1 MRLFQEY
8 HYETTRNVKR
18 NLDGLTHYYSDDTM
32 QYFKS
37 RILHDVI
44 TDGGLL
50 LGTVESFINADGNR
64 RFRSVIFNV
73 FGTVVND
80 REDQFTNKKKAVE
93 NLWIELNSMN
103 AKKITRDGIKHLQET
118 VKRDIKQLRLEM
130 RGIK

>member
-1 MRLFQEY
+1 MKLFQEY

-18 NLDGLTHYYSDDTM
+18 NLDGLTHYYNDDTM
-32 QYFKS
+32 RYFKS

-64 RFRSVIFNV
+64 RVRAVIFNV

-80 REDQFTNKKKAVE
+80 RAEQFTNKKKA
-93 NLWIELNSMN
+93 IEKMWFDLNAMN
-103 AKKITRDGIKHLQET
+103 AKKITMEGIKHHQET